1 MSSHNVRNRIL
12 VPIREKLGLT
22 VALTFQVLRRS
33 HATRNQASPKVV
45 QGHLG
50 HASIVTTLGIYA
62 QGIPASVKAMVEA
75 DESTV
80 LGGNFLPVKQLPPS
94 CPASLIDSWRMML

>member
-22 VALTFQVLRRS
+22 VPLAFQVLRRS
-33 HATRNQASPKVV
+33 HATRSQSSPTNV

-50 HASIVTTLGIYA
+50 HASISTTWEIY
-62 QGIPASVKAMVEA
+62 VKLMA
-75 DESTV
+75 
-80 LGGNFLPVKQLPPS
+80 
-94 CPASLIDSWRMML
+94 